1 MLPMFRCRTLLT
13 LTALAL
19 LLVIPGCRKSGPVR
33 LPAEEEREPAPTT
46 KVVPP
51 PRDTRPSSEE
61 VDSGGFEGGEDAGGQ
76 RFQEQAISVE
86 EMRDRLGTVFFAYD
100 SYDLSP
106 TSLATLREN
115 AEVLKAYP
123 RFRVVVEGH
132 CDERGTIDYN
142 LALGEK
148 RAASVRDYLASLGVE
163 RERVRIITYGEER
176 PADPGHS
183 EAAWSKNR
191 RAEFVVER

>member
-1 MLPMFRCRTLLT
+1 MLLVVL
-13 LTALAL
+13 L
-19 LLVIPGCRKSGPVR
+19 LLVPGCKKSQPAQV
-33 LPAEEEREPAPTT
+33 PAEEDREQATET
-46 KVVPP
+46 RVVPP
-51 PRDTRPSSEE
+51 PTDTRAASEE
-61 VDSGGFEGGEDAGGQ
+61 VDSGGFAGDDAGDSGDF
-76 RFQEQAISVE
+76 REETISVTE
-86 EMRDRLGTVFFAYD
+86 LHERLGAVYFAYD

-123 RFRVVVEGH
+123 TFRVAVEGH

-163 RERVRIITYGEER
+163 RERVRIITFGEER
-176 PADPGHS
+176 PVDTGHT

-191 RAEFVVER
+191 RAEFLVER

>member
-1 MLPMFRCRTLLT
+1 MLRRRTLPWLT
-13 LTALAL
+13 LILAVL
-19 LLVIPGCRKSGPVR
+19 VLLVPACKKSSPVTD
-33 LPAEEEREPAPTT
+33 PADDQREPATET
-46 KVVPP
+46 RTVPP
-51 PRDTRPSSEE
+51 PRDTRPPAEE
-61 VDSGGFEGGEDAGGQ
+61 VDSGGFAGEEDASG
-76 RFQEQAISVE
+76 EQFRE
-86 EMRDRLGTVFFAYD
+86 ETITVAELHERLGTVYFGYD
-100 SYDLSP
+100 SYDLSA

-123 RFRVVVEGH
+123 DFSLAIEGH

-148 RAASVRDYLASLGVE
+148 RAAAVRDYLASLGVA
-163 RERVRIITYGEER
+163 RDRIRIITFGEER
-176 PADPGHS
+176 PVDPGHT

>member
-1 MLPMFRCRTLLT
+1 MLRRCTPSSLMLLVV
-13 LTALAL
+13 LL
-19 LLVIPGCRKSGPVR
+19 LLVPGCKKSQPAQV
-33 LPAEEEREPAPTT
+33 PAEEDREQATET
-46 KVVPP
+46 RVVPP
-51 PRDTRPSSEE
+51 PRDTRPQAEE
-61 VDSGGFEGGEDAGGQ
+61 VDSGGFAGDDAASGE
-76 RFQEQAISVE
+76 FSEETISVAE
-86 EMRDRLGTVFFAYD
+86 LHERLGAVYFAYD

-123 RFRVVVEGH
+123 TFRVAIEGH

-148 RAASVRDYLASLGVE
+148 RAASVRDYMASLGVE
-163 RERVRIITYGEER
+163 RERVRIITFGEER
-176 PADPGHS
+176 PVDTGHT

-191 RAEFVVER
+191 RAEFLVER

>member
-1 MLPMFRCRTLLT
+1 LTLLI
-13 LTALAL
+13 AL
-19 LLVIPGCRKSGPVR
+19 LLLVPGCKKSQ
-33 LPAEEEREPAPTT
+33 PAQTPTDEDREPATET
-46 KVVPP
+46 RVVPP
-51 PRDTRPSSEE
+51 PRDTRPPAEE
-61 VDSGGFEGGEDAGGQ
+61 VGSGGFAGDRDASGDQ
-76 RFQEQAISVE
+76 FREESISVAE
-86 EMRDRLGTVFFAYD
+86 LHDRLGIVYFAYD

-123 RFRVVVEGH
+123 DFHVVVEGH

-148 RAASVRDYLASLGVE
+148 RAAAVRDYLASLGVE
-163 RERVRIITYGEER
+163 RTRIRIITYGEER
-176 PADPGHS
+176 PVDPGHT

>member
-1 MLPMFRCRTLLT
+1 MLRRCTLPSLTLLI
-13 LTALAL
+13 AL
-19 LLVIPGCRKSGPVR
+19 LVLVPGCKKSP
-33 LPAEEEREPAPTT
+33 PAETPADAERETATET
-46 KVVPP
+46 RTVPP
-51 PRDTRPSSEE
+51 PTDTRPDAEE
-61 VDSGGFEGGEDAGGQ
+61 VDSGGFAGEEAGSG
-76 RFQEQAISVE
+76 EQFVEETISVSE
-86 EMRDRLGTVFFAYD
+86 LHERLGTVYFAYD

-123 RFRVVVEGH
+123 NFGLAIEGH

-148 RAASVRDYLASLGVE
+148 RADSVRGYLASLGVE
-163 RERVRIITYGEER
+163 RDRIRIITFGEER
-176 PADPGHS
+176 PVDAGHT